1 MYTDIIRFLEE
12 RRLKEALAQ
21 LYALT
26 VETECWNLQSET
38 ETLQTTYNYMLQYAS
53 QGTDDPE
60 RNHLYNR
67 IRRRAYELADE
78 ADFLNRSQ
86 KGNGYFSEKF
96 RKARQYP
103 PHTFYEIELSLESY
117 TEDLGLMQL
126 QYTDAEVLERKQK
139 ELFLRHEKT
148 TDELFDKIWLGLHWT
163 EEEQNEANAL
173 LNSLLVP
180 VNDLAIM
187 VSAVTLSLFRL
198 FDAAKFKFLTN
209 AYRARKENIIS
220 QRALIGILLV
230 TYYQESRIALY
241 PELLAELSLMGE
253 SALCRE
259 QANTIQILLLLSRE
273 TEKIDKKMREEI
285 IPQMIKKTQRL
296 KPDLKITDIEDPEDK
311 NPEWD
316 KDIDEINRKI
326 QELGELQMEGAD
338 TYMGTFA
345 QLKNYHFFR
354 QASHW
359 FYPFDKQVPEI
370 AEIFTP
376 DKENTKSFINI
387 LLDSPVFCNSD
398 KYSFCLALSSIP
410 SSQRSML
417 TSEIGEQNEAL
428 RENMDKL
435 ATEKENN
442 DKANVIS
449 RQYIHDLYR
458 FYKLWPFRNEQHDL
472 FKDRLDLWNCNALKP
487 LFHQTEQLKQIAD
500 HLFAKD
506 YFSEASE
513 LYAALSET
521 LQTDA
526 GIRQKLGFSL
536 QKLKKYPEAV
546 RVYEQADIL
555 TPDHAW
561 TLKHLGQC
569 FKHMHE
575 YERALECFYRAE
587 NIQPDNLNLLLQIG
601 QCLATL
607 RNYGKALT
615 YFFKV
620 EYLEK
625 APANAQRAIGW
636 CYFMTGKYEDA
647 LKFYE
652 KLLHT
657 AEAQTSDWLNT
668 GHIYMASNNIP
679 KATECYREVQKHC
692 QTHDDFL
699 KLYLADKE
707 ALIERGV
714 QEDMIYL
721 VPDLL

>member
-26 VETECWNLQSET
+26 IEAECWNLQTET
-38 ETLQTTYNYMLQYAS
+38 ETLQSTYNYMLQYAA

-60 RNHLYNR
+60 RNHLYNK
-67 IRRRAYELADE
+67 IRRKAYELADE
-78 ADFLNRSQ
+78 ADFLNKSK
-86 KGNGYFSEKF
+86 KGNGYFSEKV
-96 RKARQYP
+96 RQTRQNP
-103 PHTFYEIELSLESY
+103 PHSFSEIELSLESF
-117 TEDLGLMQL
+117 TEDLGIMQL
-126 QYTDAEVLERKQK
+126 EHLDQETFSRKQK
-139 ELFLRHEKT
+139 DLFLRHEKT
-148 TDELFDKIWLGLHWT
+148 TDELFNKIWHGTHWT

-180 VNDLAIM
+180 VNDLAVM
-187 VSAVTLSLFRL
+187 VSAVTLSLFRM
-198 FDAAKFKFLTN
+198 FDARKFKFLLN
-209 AYRARKENIIS
+209 AYRSRKENIVS

-230 TYYQESRIALY
+230 AYYQGNRITLY
-241 PELLAELSLMGE
+241 PELLAELSLMSE
-253 SALCRE
+253 SESCKE

-296 KPDLKITDIEDPEDK
+296 KPDFKITDIDDPEDK
-311 NPEWD
+311 NPEWE

-345 QLKNYHFFR
+345 QLKNYPFFK
-354 QASHW
+354 QAAHW
-359 FYPFDKQVPEI
+359 FYPFDKQVSEI

-376 DKENTKSFINI
+376 AEENAKSFINI

-410 SSQRSML
+410 GTQRSML
-417 TSEIGEQNEAL
+417 SAEISEQNEAV
-428 RENMDKL
+428 RESMDKL

-442 DKANVIS
+442 NKANVVS

-458 FYKLWPFRNEQHDL
+458 FYKLWIFRNEQHDI
-472 FKDRLDLWNCNALKP
+472 FKDQLDLWKCDTLKP
-487 LFHQTEQLKQIAD
+487 LFNQPERLKQIAD

-506 YFSEASE
+506 YLSEASE
-513 LYAALSET
+513 LYTALSQT

-526 GIRQKLGFSL
+526 GIKQKLGFSL
-536 QKLKKYPEAV
+536 QKLKKYQDAV
-546 RVYEQADIL
+546 NVYKQADIL
-555 TPDHAW
+555 NPDHAW
-561 TLKHLGQC
+561 TLKHMGQC

-575 YERALECFYRAE
+575 YEQALECFYRAE
-587 NIQPDNLNLLLQIG
+587 NIQPENLNLLLQIG

-607 RNYGKALT
+607 RNYDKALT

-652 KLLHT
+652 KLLQSPET
-657 AEAQTSDWLNT
+657 QTSDWLNT
-668 GHIYMASNNIP
+668 GHIYMASGNIP
-679 KATECYREVQKHC
+679 KATECYREVQKRS
-692 QTHDDFL
+692 QTHDEFL
-699 KLYLADKE
+699 KLYWADK
-707 ALIERGV
+707 
-714 QEDMIYL
+714 
-721 VPDLL
+721 